1 MKSEE
6 VKIWLEKYFEGEST
20 LEEERMLA
28 EFFRRDSVPEELM
41 PYRKWFSGVAKM
53 DEMSAPS
60 AGSARFTI
68 SGDKSAGKTEDE
80 RFTVSAGQPASET
93 EDERFTVSA
102 DQPASGT
109 EDERFTDSAGQPAS
123 GTEDER
129 FTVSADQPASGTEE
143 ERFTVSAD
151 QPASG
156 TEEERFTVSPDKSPS
171 AGDGQLLAAENGDS
185 EVAGDGGFFT
195 AAGLAAMIEERG
207 RRKRVRVRSLRYTV
221 TGIAA
226 SLVVTLGTL
235 FWYQRQPDYRDTFE
249 DPQQALAVAGE
260 TLAFVSAKYN
270 KGLEQLAVMQ
280 KLTEATRTVREPLSV
295 LNRGF
300 EKADLFR
307 QEEKP

>member
-80 RFTVSAGQPASET
+80 RFTVSAGQPAS
-93 EDERFTVSA
+93 
-102 DQPASGT
+102 GT
-109 EDERFTDSAGQPAS
+109 EDECFTVSAGQPAS

-129 FTVSADQPASGTEE
+129 FTVSAGQPASETEDE
-143 ERFTVSAD
+143 CFTVSA
-151 QPASG
+151 
-156 TEEERFTVSPDKSPS
+156 DKSPS

-185 EVAGDGGFFT
+185 VVAGDGGFFT

>member
-6 VKIWLEKYFEGEST
+6 VKIWLEKYFEGETT

-53 DEMSAPS
+53 DKMSAPS

-80 RFTVSAGQPASET
+80 RFTVSAGQPAS
-93 EDERFTVSA
+93 
-102 DQPASGT
+102 GT
-109 EDERFTDSAGQPAS
+109 EDECFTVSAGQPAS

-129 FTVSADQPASGTEE
+129 FTVSAGQPASETED
-143 ERFTVSAD
+143 ERFTVSA
-151 QPASG
+151 
-156 TEEERFTVSPDKSPS
+156 DKSPS

-185 EVAGDGGFFT
+185 VVAGDGGFFT

>member
-80 RFTVSAGQPASET
+80 RFTVSAGQPASGT
-93 EDERFTVSA
+93 EDERFTV
-102 DQPASGT
+102 
-109 EDERFTDSAGQPAS
+109 SAGQPAS

-129 FTVSADQPASGTEE
+129 FTVSAGQPAYETED
-143 ERFTVSAD
+143 ERFTVSA
-151 QPASG
+151 
-156 TEEERFTVSPDKSPS
+156 DKSPS

-185 EVAGDGGFFT
+185 VVAGDGGFFT

>member
-6 VKIWLEKYFEGEST
+6 VKIWLEKYFEGETT

-53 DEMSAPS
+53 NKMSAPS

-80 RFTVSAGQPASET
+80 RFTVSADQPASGTEEERFTVSAGQPASGT
-93 EDERFTVSA
+93 EEERFTVSA
-102 DQPASGT
+102 D
-109 EDERFTDSAGQPAS
+109 QPAS

>member
-6 VKIWLEKYFEGEST
+6 VKIWLEKYFEGETT

-41 PYRKWFSGVAKM
+41 PYREWFVGLAIT
-53 DEMSAPS
+53 DEMSATS
-60 AGSARFTI
+60 AGSARFIVST
-68 SGDKSAGKTEDE
+68 DKSAGGSDDDRYTFSVDQFAGGAEDE
-80 RFTVSAGQPASET
+80 RFTVPADKSAGGT
-93 EDERFTVSA
+93 EGERFTVS
-102 DQPASGT
+102 G
-109 EDERFTDSAGQPAS
+109 
-123 GTEDER
+123 
-129 FTVSADQPASGTEE
+129 
-143 ERFTVSAD
+143 
-151 QPASG
+151 
-156 TEEERFTVSPDKSPS
+156 DKSLA
-171 AGDGQLLAAENGDS
+171 AGDGQLLTAVDGDS
-185 EVAGDGGFFT
+185 VAAGEGQLFT
-195 AAGLAAMIEERG
+195 AAGLVAMIEERE
-207 RRKRVRVRSLRYTV
+207 RRKRVMVRSLRYTV

-235 FWYQRQPDYRDTFE
+235 FWSQRQPDYRDTFE

-270 KGLEQLAVMQ
+270 KGLEQLVVMQ
-280 KLTEATRTVREPLSV
+280 KLTDATRSASKPLSV

>member
-80 RFTVSAGQPASET
+80 RFTVSAGQPAYET

-102 DQPASGT
+102 
-109 EDERFTDSAGQPAS
+109 
-123 GTEDER
+123 
-129 FTVSADQPASGTEE
+129 
-143 ERFTVSAD
+143 
-151 QPASG
+151 
-156 TEEERFTVSPDKSPS
+156 DKSPS

-185 EVAGDGGFFT
+185 VVAGDGGFFT

>member
-1 MKSEE
+1 
-6 VKIWLEKYFEGEST
+6 V
-20 LEEERMLA
+20 
-28 EFFRRDSVPEELM
+28 
-41 PYRKWFSGVAKM
+41 
-53 DEMSAPS
+53 
-60 AGSARFTI
+60 
-68 SGDKSAGKTEDE
+68 
-80 RFTVSAGQPASET
+80 
-93 EDERFTVSA
+93 
-102 DQPASGT
+102 
-109 EDERFTDSAGQPAS
+109 
-123 GTEDER
+123 
-129 FTVSADQPASGTEE
+129 
-143 ERFTVSAD
+143 
-151 QPASG
+151 
-156 TEEERFTVSPDKSPS
+156 
-171 AGDGQLLAAENGDS
+171 
-185 EVAGDGGFFT
+185 VAGDGGFFT

>member
-80 RFTVSAGQPASET
+80 RLTVSAGQPASETEDECFTVSAGQPASET
-93 EDERFTVSA
+93 EDECFTVSTA
-102 DQPASGT
+102 KT
-109 EDERFTDSAGQPAS
+109 
-123 GTEDER
+123 
-129 FTVSADQPASGTEE
+129 
-143 ERFTVSAD
+143 
-151 QPASG
+151 
-156 TEEERFTVSPDKSPS
+156 PS

-185 EVAGDGGFFT
+185 VVAGDGGFFT

>member
-6 VKIWLEKYFEGEST
+6 VKIWLEKYFEGETT

-53 DEMSAPS
+53 NKMSAPS

-80 RFTVSAGQPASET
+80 RFTVSADQPASGTEEERFTVSAGQPASGT
-93 EDERFTVSA
+93 EEERFTVSA

-109 EDERFTDSAGQPAS
+109 ED
-123 GTEDER
+123 
-129 FTVSADQPASGTEE
+129 

>member
-80 RFTVSAGQPASET
+80 RFTVSAGQPASGT
-93 EDERFTVSA
+93 EDERFTV
-102 DQPASGT
+102 
-109 EDERFTDSAGQPAS
+109 SAGQPAS

-129 FTVSADQPASGTEE
+129 FTVSAGQPASETED
-143 ERFTVSAD
+143 ERFTVSA
-151 QPASG
+151 
-156 TEEERFTVSPDKSPS
+156 DKSPS

-185 EVAGDGGFFT
+185 VVAGDGGFFT